1 MAPFWIGV
9 AWIFKAGA
17 FAKSGP
23 RSLRQN
29 FV

>member
-1 MAPFWIGV
+1 MAPFWMGV

-23 RSLRQN
+23 GSLRQN
-29 FV
+29 FL